1 MKVFSKIS
9 DINDYV
15 ATLRQHSSTI
25 GFVPTMGALHYG
37 HLSLIERSTNEN
49 DVTICSIFI
58 NPVQF
63 NNKEDFENY
72 PVQTENDIEML
83 EQSGVNALFAPSVAE
98 MYPDSVK
105 DKYDFGKLDKV
116 MEGASREGHF
126 QGVAI
131 VVTRLFDIILPS
143 KAYFGE
149 KDFQQLQIIR
159 HLVKSKQIPVEII
172 ACGIIRESDGLAM
185 SSRNL
190 RLTAEERMVAPVVY
204 RTLIKCFE
212 LRSTFSVQ
220 QLKSFFSEEI
230 SKYPVFR
237 LDYFEIADEKTLQPI
252 KNWAESKN
260 PRAFVAVFL
269 GKVRLIDNMKLIL

>member
-1 MKVFSKIS
+1 MRVFSKIN

-15 ATLRQHSSTI
+15 ASLKQHSSTI

-37 HLSLIERSTNEN
+37 HLTLIEKSTNEN

-72 PVQTENDIEML
+72 PVQTAKDIEML

-98 MYPDSVK
+98 MYPDPVK

-116 MEGASREGHF
+116 MEGALREGHF

-131 VVTRLFDIILPS
+131 VVKRLFDIILPS

-159 HLVKSKQIPVEII
+159 HLVNSRQIPVEII
-172 ACGIIRESDGLAM
+172 PCRIIRESDGLAL

-190 RLTAEERMVAPVVY
+190 RLTAEERIVAPVIY

-220 QLKSFFSEEI
+220 QLKTLFTSEI
-230 SKYPVFR
+230 SKYPQFH
-237 LDYFEIADEKTLQPI
+237 LDYFEIADETTLMPI
-252 KNWAESKN
+252 QNWTESKN

-269 GKVRLIDNMKLIL
+269 GKVRLIDNLKLIL